1 MLVLFFGKYVAFNNP
16 DKEIPSILGFKSIH
30 DGIGTHLD
38 YKMLYSSGNI
48 VIPDDEAKTYVADY
62 PFFILAGNQFISVYP
77 DFIEHHYV
85 GDASASLIRVIDS
98 KQRLKNGSLCSIERK
113 N

>member
-1 MLVLFFGKYVAFNNP
+1 MLF
-16 DKEIPSILGFKSIH
+16 PSES
-30 DGIGTHLD
+30 
-38 YKMLYSSGNI
+38 I

-62 PFFILAGNQFISVYP
+62 PFFILAVNQFISVFT
-77 DFIEHHYV
+77 DFIEHQYV

-98 KQRLKNGSLCSIERK
+98 KQSLINGGLCSIELI